1 MDQLVNPKAYP
12 HPLPQE
18 IAGLGAYGVDVANRW
33 MLGWPGRVK
42 SLIAKGDYL
51 AVLKE
56 TVEREMKVLTGPDA
70 PTHLARHE
78 IVQMYDL
85 PVEPPTS

>member
-1 MDQLVNPKAYP
+1 MDHLVNPKAYP
-12 HPLPQE
+12 PPLPEQ
-18 IAGLGAYGVDVANRW
+18 IKAQGQYAVDVANRW

-51 AVLKE
+51 TVLTE
-56 TVEREMKVLTGPDA
+56 QVEQEMKVLTGPDA

-78 IVQMYDL
+78 IVQAYGMTL
-85 PVEPPTS
+85 EPPTA